1 MSDATDE
8 KYVLISGA
16 STGIGNATSRWLAV
30 RGWKVLAGVRRDEDG
45 KKLQQAS
52 PSITAIKLDVT
63 DPATI
68 SAAANTVRELAPNG
82 LAALINN
89 AGIGVGGPI
98 EFVPLAGWRTQFE
111 VNLFGA
117 IALTQAM
124 LPLLRQ
130 RVETARAAGIGKGSA
145 RIVMVSSIL
154 GKVGSPISG
163 PYSASKFAM
172 EGASE
177 SLSIELHAQGIDVVL
192 IEPGAIATPIWT
204 KEKSAIAEN
213 EKAARE
219 IYGDMMDAHKQM
231 HDHAATNAIPPEK
244 VAAAIER
251 ALTAR
256 RPKMRYPVGK
266 DARLGVIFKRLL
278 PDRWFE
284 AAMRRALKFPKR

>member
-1 MSDATDE
+1 MSEANDE
-8 KYVLISGA
+8 KFVLISGA
-16 STGIGNATSRWLAV
+16 STGIGNATSRWLAG

-45 KKLQQAS
+45 KKLESAS
-52 PSITAIKLDVT
+52 RNITAINLDVT

-68 SAAANTVRELAPNG
+68 AAAVSRVREIAPHG

-98 EFVPLAGWRTQFE
+98 EFVPIAGWRKQFE
-111 VNLFGA
+111 VNLFGP

-124 LPLLRQ
+124 LPMLRQ
-130 RVETARAAGIGKGSA
+130 RIAAAGKGSA

-163 PYSASKFAM
+163 PYSSSKFAM

-177 SLSIELHAQGIDVVL
+177 ALSIELHAQGIDVCL
-192 IEPGAIATPIWT
+192 IEPGAIDTPIWT
-204 KEKSAIAEN
+204 KEKSAFAEH
-213 EKAARE
+213 EQEARA
-219 IYGDMMDAHKQM
+219 IYGNILDAHKQM
-231 HDHAATNAIPPEK
+231 HAKAATAAIPADK
-244 VAAAIER
+244 VAATIER

-256 RPKMRYPVGK
+256 RPKMRYAVGK
-266 DARLGVIFKRLL
+266 DAKLGVIFKRFM

-284 AAMRRALKFPKR
+284 AAMRRALKFPNRGN